1 MVNSVNTNA
10 LLVQLRAMAQDAG
23 VPQSE
28 KTKPVSDVDFSEVMK
43 ATLEQVNERSTTASK
58 LMQSFDAGNPDV
70 ELADVMIAMQKA
82 RVSFEALTQ
91 VRNKMLSAYQDIMNM
106 PL

>member
-1 MVNSVNTNA
+1 MSNNINTNA
-10 LLVQLRAMAQDAG
+10 LLLQLRAMAADAG
-23 VPQSE
+23 VPSAE
-28 KTKPVSDVDFSEVMK
+28 SAKPAADVDFSEVMK
-43 ATLEQVNERSTTASK
+43 ATLEQVNERSQTASN
-58 LMQSFDAGNPDV
+58 LMKSFDAGNPDV